1 MCECIEKMNVK
12 LAEHN
17 GKVARA
23 VQVTDS
29 LSLVARTVVQTEK
42 VDKSKR
48 KPIPVMMATFCPFC
62 GEREVPAA
70 V

>member
-17 GKVARA
+17 GRVARA
-23 VQVTDS
+23 VQITATLDLVT
-29 LSLVARTVVQTEK
+29 RTVVQTEK
-42 VDKSKR
+42 VDESKR
-48 KPIPVMMATFCPFC
+48 KRIPTVVATFCPFC
-62 GEREVPAA
+62 GEREIPAA